1 MDRLLSKKKVS
12 DYLAGIVEKNAD
24 LVHYV
29 GTNKE
34 QLLNLMNSKAG
45 ITGPVLSFYGY
56 RWKLDGNSQRTFNTR
71 VISFAIL
78 IAGVGIEDYE
88 AQDEAVSL
96 AEAIGLEVLSY
107 IYQEAQLPE
116 TGWLY
121 NNLSKDSITA
131 EEIAMRDTEALFG
144 MDFSFELR
152 VADPLVVTKTK
163 WTDGD
168 RFC

>member
-1 MDRLLSKKKVS
+1 MS
-12 DYLAGIVEKNAD
+12 DYLKGLVEKNTD
-24 LVHYV
+24 LVHYA

-34 QLLNLMNSKAG
+34 ELLNLMNGKAG
-45 ITGPVLSFYGY
+45 ITGPVLNFYGY
-56 RWKLDGNSQRTFNTR
+56 RWKLDGNSQRTFNAR

-78 IAGVGIEDYE
+78 IAGVDVEDYE
-88 AQDEAVSL
+88 AQDIAVSL

-107 IYQEAQLPE
+107 VYQESLLPA

-121 NNLSKDSITA
+121 NNLSKESITA
-131 EEIAMRDTEALFG
+131 DEIALRYTEALFG

-152 VADPLVVTKTK
+152 VQEPLVVDKDK

-168 RFC
+168 KFC